1 MPEPP
6 NSDERLSGL
15 RAGDRHW
22 RFSKPRPHEPPVEDL
37 HCVLV
42 TIPTKPAVLSFPEA
56 RRVVEEQARTLHPGP
71 AELAP
76 LLRSRGRVLAEDIFA
91 DRDFPPF
98 PRAARD
104 GYAVR
109 GADLATVP
117 ATLKVIGEVRAGT
130 RLAGPPLAAR
140 EAAEIM
146 TGAPVPAGADAVVM
160 VEYTARHGENVE
172 VERSVSAG
180 ENVVPTGSEARAG
193 QLLLPRGTRMGFAE
207 IAVAAGVGKAQVHI
221 YRPPRV
227 GILSTGDELVDV
239 DAHPGAEQIRNS
251 NSYSLAAQVEAA
263 GAEPVRLPIAP
274 DDAVVLRHLI
284 EEGLALDLLLL
295 TGGVSMGKYDLVE
308 PVLTEFDAEFFFT
321 GAQIQPGRPVVFGRA
336 RPESAGKATYFFG
349 LPGNPVSTMVTFEI
363 FVRPLLD
370 ALSGAAP
377 GKLRFLQ
384 ARLAAEVRTKTG
396 LTRFLPGR
404 LSGEFDRTEVE
415 LVRWQGSG
423 DVAAMARANCFLV
436 VPPDRERL
444 AAGEMVSVLLR

>member
-1 MPEPP
+1 MPH
-6 NSDERLSGL
+6 GL
-15 RAGDRHW
+15 
-22 RFSKPRPHEPPVEDL
+22 PVEDL

-42 TIPTKPAVLSFPEA
+42 AIPTKPAVLSFPEA
-56 RRVVEEQARTLHPGP
+56 RRVVEEQARTLQPGS
-71 AELAP
+71 AEVAP
-76 LLRSRGRVLAEDIFA
+76 LLRSRGRVLAEDIVA

-98 PRAARD
+98 PRATRD

-109 GADLATVP
+109 GADVTAVP
-117 ATLKVIGEVRAGT
+117 AILKVIGEVRAGT
-130 RLAGPPLAAR
+130 SLAGAPLAAG
-140 EAAEIM
+140 EAVEIM

-160 VEYTARHGENVE
+160 VEYTARQGASVE
-172 VERSVSAG
+172 VQRSVSAG

-193 QLLLPRGTRMGFAE
+193 QLLLPRGMRMSFAE
-207 IAVAAGVGKAQVHI
+207 IAAAAGVGKAQVSI
-221 YRPPRV
+221 YRSPRV
-227 GILSTGDELVDV
+227 GVLSTGDELVDV
-239 DAHPGAEQIRNS
+239 DAHPDREQIRNS

-274 DDAVVLRHLI
+274 DDPVVLRHLI

-308 PVLTEFDAEFFFT
+308 QALAEFNAEFFFT

-336 RPESAGKATYFFG
+336 RPESAANATYFFG

-370 ALSGAAP
+370 ALCGAAP
-377 GKLRFLQ
+377 SKLQFLL
-384 ARLAAEVRTKTG
+384 ARLGAEVRTKTG
-396 LTRFLPGR
+396 LTRFLPAR